1 MSFKKRLL
9 EKYNL
14 VEDRPRSTPLR
25 KYIRYIGMDW
35 TEMNRKQIDKI
46 ARTQAYK
53 QYKGLR
59 KIKKII
65 DKNQADLE
73 EAKNIKPMDYE
84 FSQPAHA
91 TKKQVIVDL
100 INKGYSSHYKM
111 SKSKS
116 GSPKHRGFKAQK
128 VKSKKF
134 AKDIAGHGT
143 KTRTLRLPKSSE
155 IHGKY
160 LRTMVDDVQIDTNIL
175 EGENMSQVDKLLN
188 KSKEMK
194 AKEQN
199 QNDTPQD
206 FEIQK
211 TMTGN
216 SANTNTIEINPTVTA
231 STRLHNVV

>member
-1 MSFKKRLL
+1 MSFKNRLL
-9 EKYNL
+9 EKYKL
-14 VEDRPRSTPLR
+14 YEDRKRSTPLR
-25 KYIRYIGMDW
+25 KYIRYIGLDW
-35 TEMNRKQIDKI
+35 TKMNRSQIDDI

-53 QYKGLR
+53 QFKGLR

-65 DKNQADLE
+65 DKNQADLD
-73 EAKNIKPMDYE
+73 EAKNIRATDYE
-84 FSQPAHA
+84 FSQSPHA

-116 GSPKHRGFKAQK
+116 GSTKHRGFKAQK
-128 VKSKKF
+128 VKVKKF
-134 AKDIAGHGT
+134 SKDIAGHGT

-160 LRTMVDDVQIDTNIL
+160 LRTMVDDIQIDTNII
-175 EGENMSQVDKLLN
+175 EGDNMNQVDKLLS
-188 KSKEMK
+188 KSKEIK
-194 AKEQN
+194 SREETN
-199 QNDTPQD
+199 TPQD

-231 STRLHNVV
+231 STRLNNVV

>member
-1 MSFKKRLL
+1 MSFRNRLL
-9 EKYNL
+9 QKYNL
-14 VEDRPRSTPLR
+14 FEAGKRSTPLR
-25 KYIRYIGMDW
+25 KYIRYIGLDW
-35 TEMNRKQIDKI
+35 TKMSREQIDKI
-46 ARTQAYK
+46 AGTQAYK

-65 DKNQADLE
+65 DKNQADLDE
-73 EAKNIKPMDYE
+73 GKNIIPTDYE
-84 FSQPAHA
+84 FSKKPHA

-111 SKSKS
+111 SKSRS

-128 VKSKKF
+128 IKSKKF
-134 AKDIAGHGT
+134 SKDIAGHGT
-143 KTRTLRLPKSSE
+143 KTKTLRLPKSSE

-194 AKEQN
+194 SKEQN

-216 SANTNTIEINPTVTA
+216 SANTNTIEINPTVAA